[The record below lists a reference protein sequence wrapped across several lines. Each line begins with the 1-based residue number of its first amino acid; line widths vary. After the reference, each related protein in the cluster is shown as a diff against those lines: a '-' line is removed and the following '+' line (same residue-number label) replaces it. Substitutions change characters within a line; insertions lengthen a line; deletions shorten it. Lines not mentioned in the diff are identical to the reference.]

1 MRFIGLDWDTLGRE
15 PDGLSRRPARE
26 DSPVR
31 PAAPEAIASPKL
43 VPKHQHDQRGPSL
56 AVVSL
61 LPETQGKA
69 LPDKL

>member
-1 MRFIGLDWDTLGRE
+1 MRFIGLDWDTLGRDRMGY
-15 PDGLSRRPARE
+15 PDPQLEKTRQFVQPHC
-26 DSPVR
+26 
-31 PAAPEAIASPKL
+31 EAIASPKL